1 MKCHLANGE
10 VPGTYW
16 IKEEEETTEGM
27 TKVRMDR
34 EEKLQNKDAKFGKER
49 SRAGR
54 EGWGVDQEIRDE
66 VSR

>member
-34 EEKLQNKDAKFGKER
+34 EEKLQRTRTQSLVRREVEQG
-49 SRAGR
+49 GR
-54 EGWGVDQEIRDE
+54 GGG
-66 VSR
+66 

>member
-27 TKVRMDR
+27 TKERVDR
-34 EEKLQNKDAKFGKER
+34 EEKLQRTRTQSLVRREVEQ
-49 SRAGR
+49 GR
-54 EGWGVDQEIRDE
+54 RGDQEIRDE